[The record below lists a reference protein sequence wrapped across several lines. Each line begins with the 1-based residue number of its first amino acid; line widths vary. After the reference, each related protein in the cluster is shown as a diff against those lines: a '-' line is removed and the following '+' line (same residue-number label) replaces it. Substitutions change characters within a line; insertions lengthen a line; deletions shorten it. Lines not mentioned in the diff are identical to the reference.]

1 MSEQEEQTSHK
12 FGKLVPPFP
21 VDTCASA
28 SCPDPVLTEET
39 EAFLF
44 TDMESGKLIVFC
56 GGCAAY
62 VELHRA
68 DRWRLVML

>member
-1 MSEQEEQTSHK
+1 MTEQQDQGTHK

-21 VDTCASA
+21 IDTCASA
-28 SCPDPVLTEET
+28 SCPSPLLTEET

-44 TDMESGKLIVFC
+44 TDVETGKLI
-56 GGCAAY
+56 
-62 VELHRA
+62 ELHRA